1 MFESQT
7 LIKELLVNQGK
18 LIVFEGPDGIGK
30 SHLAE
35 ETCRWLGRLGVEAVQ
50 ISFPGNVENTL
61 GKLVYE
67 LHHFHRDRFYIPAMN
82 PLSLQ
87 VLHVAAHID
96 EIDRVVRPAIEHGT
110 WVILN
115 RFWWSTWVYGMLGNV
130 NPKCLELIIEAERHF
145 WGDLQP
151 SAIFLVRRQEA
162 IRREH
167 AQETFDRLA
176 SLYRELSIREQ
187 ASGVIHDLENSE
199 LGASLQSIT
208 TVLKEILEQ

>member
-1 MFESQT
+1 MG
-7 LIKELLVNQGK
+7 LGK

-35 ETCRWLGRLGVEAVQ
+35 ETSCWLRSMGVETVQ
-50 ISFPGNVENTL
+50 VSFPGNAESTL
-61 GKLVYE
+61 GQLVYD
-67 LHHFHRDRFYIPAMN
+67 LHHYHSDRFHIRVIN

-96 EIDRVVRPAIEHGT
+96 EIDRAVRPAIEHGT

-130 NPKCLELIIEAERHF
+130 NQKCLELVIEAERHF
-145 WGDLQP
+145 WGDLLP

-162 IRREH
+162 IRSEH
-167 AQETFDRLA
+167 TQETFDRLA
-176 SLYRELSIREQ
+176 SLYKELSIREQ
-187 ASGVIHDLENSE
+187 ASGVIHDVENSE

-208 TVLKEILEQ
+208 RVLKRILEQ